1 MTFEELARLTGEQL
15 RHVEVDLDAE
25 DVALIRQLPGYTD
38 FNPRTET
45 LQMLKAVYGLKD
57 APRAW
62 RRRLHQVLTEFRLTP
77 LIAEAELYIRH
88 LTNGLPSGAGKS
100 GTRLVDLHSR
110 EDAAREEREHSPQ
123 FAPLQ
128 SATLNCI
135 IINTRVDDR
144 KGNARPKP
152 VQLRKAHLWKQCGE
166 GKLEKPNLVHIG
178 TEHIHS

>member
-1 MTFEELARLTGEQL
+1 M
-15 RHVEVDLDAE
+15 EVDLDAE

-45 LQMLKAVYGLKD
+45 FQMLKAVYGLKD

-100 GTRLVDLHSR
+100 GTRLADLHHR
-110 EDAAREEREHSPQ
+110 EDAAKEEREPSIKFEPLRSPK
-123 FAPLQ
+123 LD
-128 SATLNCI
+128 CI
-135 IINTRVDDR
+135 ISTHVDDL
-144 KGNARPKP
+144 KGGAEPKTVQFLKFTWKSNLANASWLSKVLCTQASSTSTLSR
-152 VQLRKAHLWKQCGE
+152 VCSVTSSR
-166 GKLEKPNLVHIG
+166 
-178 TEHIHS
+178 T